1 MSQQRQ
7 KRIRAVR
14 ELCKTKGVKVF
25 HESQYPNPGRIARV
39 GGRRIKGTQTRVQDR
54 LANGVIYHMPYAD
67 GWVDPVSKARRYDGR
82 LYLLHFGEP
91 ADEIE
96 LALAQL
102 KLFNPTKR
110 TEIFV
115 LIGQGERP

>member
-14 ELCKTKGVKVF
+14 ELCKTKGIRVF

-39 GGRRIKGTQTRVQDR
+39 GGRRVKGTQTRVQDR
-54 LANGVIYHMPYAD
+54 LANGVIYHMPHAD
-67 GWVDPVSKARRYDGR
+67 GWMDNGVLRHNDR

-115 LIGQGERP
+115 LICQGERP